1 MCTPRQ
7 ASRIFLPSEKYMR
20 LKIQSTGDDT
30 EQMQDTEIKTLL
42 SCSASTSSPFS
53 TCFYNHL
60 SPANGILTQSC
71 INTQGGKTNTCCKR
85 SPRIKKSLTRE
96 PVLPSKLPLGAE
108 AALRLCLL
116 DGNLWGLGKI
126 REVFTTKVG
135 VRVSLK
141 GNSGSGQ
148 ADEKRAPRRAFL
160 TRWGTAIPGEGQT
173 PVQTL
178 PAVLEAS
185 LGRLSGHGGNWCKLL
200 SEESLQSLIL
210 LDPGCK
216 RGVQESQLPVFLANL
231 KMYISGYLHWNGGL
245 SG

>member
-1 MCTPRQ
+1 MCTPGQ
-7 ASRIFLPSEKYMR
+7 TSRIFLPSEKYMR

-30 EQMQDTEIKTLL
+30 EQMQDTEITTLL
-42 SCSASTSSPFS
+42 SCSASTPSPLS
-53 TCFYNHL
+53 TCFYNHP

-71 INTQGGKTNTCCKR
+71 IHTQGGKTNTCCKR
-85 SPRIKKSLTRE
+85 SPWIKKSLMRE

-116 DGNLWGLGKI
+116 DGNPWGLGKI

-160 TRWGTAIPGEGQT
+160 TRRGTAVPGEGQT

-178 PAVLEAS
+178 PAVL
-185 LGRLSGHGGNWCKLL
+185 
-200 SEESLQSLIL
+200 
-210 LDPGCK
+210 
-216 RGVQESQLPVFLANL
+216 
-231 KMYISGYLHWNGGL
+231 
-245 SG
+245 